1 MNAENSIEGFPEIQ
15 AEGSNQNSE
24 MDDTVLEVP
33 MQNQPY
39 SSPSPRVQE
48 MRRSRSQIG
57 NQIAPMDMVPYSNT
71 SNSNGNSNTTVAEPV
86 PIRKRQVSYK
96 MDTSSRVCR
105 NRLSAFLFLLHF
117 VIAIGGIGYLGFL
130 GIRKAFRGGKE
141 KFHME
146 HWYPQ
151 LAAAAATGAV
161 FSCVWQAIIRRFPS
175 VMVKGILWSSPT
187 VSLTAAIVLV
197 STSIPASVGV
207 GVVLLV
213 FSVAQALYAC
223 WVTPRLEYAATI
235 LSRALAPNPTS
246 KLITDL
252 YQPSFCIVI
261 TAFVWTSVW
270 NLGIVGAISNTYG
283 YAALIIFGLLVSFA
297 WTMEVLRNVLNVT
310 VSRVIALFYMRGM
323 QSDTMFSF
331 QRAFTTSLGSVSLGS
346 IMVPVIESL
355 RVVARVVNLV
365 EGEDEF
371 MFSFAHCCLRV
382 MEFTF
387 RFGNSWGFVQVATY
401 GKGFVEASR
410 DTWDLFRERDLEPV
424 VDRDITSALCF
435 LSGITG
441 GSLCIIVSGS
451 WTLATHKSLTA
462 TVSLISFFIGYFMC
476 RITMAIPQACVCA
489 YYVCYAEN
497 PDNRLFDDTISD
509 HIKYFKDLPV

>member
-1 MNAENSIEGFPEIQ
+1 MNAENSVEEFPEIQ
-15 AEGSNQNSE
+15 AEGSNQNSQ
-24 MDDTVLEVP
+24 MDGTELEVP
-33 MQNQPY
+33 VQNQPY

-57 NQIAPMDMVPYSNT
+57 NQIAPMDMVPYSNDR
-71 SNSNGNSNTTVAEPV
+71 NGNGSSNITVAEPTH
-86 PIRKRQVSYK
+86 IRKRQENYK
-96 MDTSSRVCR
+96 IDTSSRVCR
-105 NRLSAFLFLLHF
+105 NRLSAFLFLFHI
-117 VIAIGGIGYLGFL
+117 VIAIGGVGYLGFL
-130 GIRKAFRGGKE
+130 GIQKAFMGGKE

-161 FSCVWQAIIRRFPS
+161 FSCVWEAVIRRFPNI
-175 VMVKGILWSSPT
+175 MVRGILWSSP
-187 VSLTAAIVLV
+187 VLSFTAAMLLV

-207 GVVLLV
+207 GMVLVV

-223 WVTPRLEYAATI
+223 WVTPRMEYAATI
-235 LSRALAPNPTS
+235 LSRALAPTPTG

-252 YQPSFCIVI
+252 YHPSYWTVI
-261 TAFVWTSVW
+261 AAFVWTSVW
-270 NLGIVGAISNTYG
+270 SLGIVGAIGNGYG
-283 YAALIIFGLLVSFA
+283 FVVLIIFGLLVSFA

-355 RVVARVVNLV
+355 RVVARIVNLV

-387 RFGNSWGFVQVATY
+387 HFGNSWGFVQVAAY

-410 DTWDLFRERDLEPV
+410 DTWDLFLERELEPV
-424 VDRDITSALCF
+424 VNRDITSALCF

-451 WTLATHKSLTA
+451 WTFATHKSFTA
-462 TVSLISFFIGYFMC
+462 TVSLISFFIGYFMS
-476 RITMAIPQACVCA
+476 RIAMAMPQACVCA

-497 PDNRLFDDTISD
+497 PNNRLFDDTIPD
-509 HIKYFKDLPV
+509 RIKYFKGLPV